1 MVHLSLEMIMAQTRE
16 PGDNIIDPWCPLEAW
31 PAEQRPATLWSWLAD
46 AGSLTQKLRA
56 LAGDVFQV
64 RVLYEGQAPLDAED
78 ARLLHAA
85 AGTTA
90 RERQVY
96 LCADALW
103 VYARTLVPTESGHWL
118 EKLGTH
124 PLGERVF
131 AVADTHRNRIEVA
144 QLYPE
149 HKLYQTALNGLGI
162 TPPML
167 WARRSVLRVDS
178 SHLLIYECFL
188 PGMHA

>member
-1 MVHLSLEMIMAQTRE
+1 MVRTRE
-16 PGDNIIDPWCPLEAW
+16 PRDNIDLWHPLEAW
-31 PAEQRPATLWSWLAD
+31 PAEQRPAALWPWLAD

-64 RVLYEGQAPLDAED
+64 RVLYEGQAPLAAED
-78 ARLLHAA
+78 ARLLYAP

-96 LCADALW
+96 LCADAPW

-131 AVADTHRNRIEVA
+131 AIADTHRNRIEVA
-144 QLYPE
+144 QLYPGHE
-149 HKLYQTALNGLGI
+149 LYQAALNGLGI

-167 WARRSVLRVDS
+167 WARRSVLSVDS
-178 SHLLIYECFL
+178 SRLLIYECFL